1 MGKSKISWRNVSVL
15 FLWLMFQLIIHFSSS
30 MAEAKSKAFP
40 SGVSNNDVFKICYLK
55 YYPDD
60 LPTFAHINLDDSQ
73 WCQLPAD
80 SPMDTSLLDIPK
92 GIGCFRL
99 HLLMGK
105 PHPSKPVG
113 VAVSP
118 LGNAYE
124 IFLNG
129 QKIGARGIVGDRF
142 VEAPRTNALFLL
154 PSEGVKPGAMN
165 LIALRVME
173 TTFNEL
179 HVKDA
184 FQIGFYE
191 LLLTQSI
198 RQDYRLEISEWV
210 FIAFI
215 TLFLVTSFFLN
226 FGDRSNGEY
235 IAFTCFVFIYLT
247 VDILDSHI
255 FYESGLK
262 TPFIQQSLFLFC
274 ILLGINGIAFL
285 ICIYGESLSPWMKL
299 LFVVYAGY
307 GFILMLPLP
316 FSWYRP
322 LLMNGTVLII
332 SGTALTGFY
341 LAITAVVKRRNESIP
356 VLVGILGLA
365 VGTSLGSRDYGDI
378 NRVQPFLF
386 HDFGIA
392 FFLLTVACAL
402 MFRYNRI
409 RREVRLFSGKILTAY
424 ETERKRLSRDI
435 HDGLGQTL
443 LALKLQLQI
452 MATDSSVDAT
462 QFTPLVGEVSR
473 AIKELRH
480 IAMDLRPAFIE
491 NRTIVRLLE
500 YHAALF
506 SQKTGIEV
514 QVTGDHTIDPCV
526 DIKDNL
532 YRIFQESLT
541 NVEKHAQADRVC
553 ISLEILG
560 KRLVMS
566 VTDNGKHFSGD
577 VDSRKSTGVGITS
590 MKERAHLMGG
600 QFRVRATSTRGCKII
615 VEVPFK

>member
-1 MGKSKISWRNVSVL
+1 MPWRNGSVL
-15 FLWLMFQLIIHFSSS
+15 FLWFMFQLIIHSSPI
-30 MAEAKSKAFP
+30 MAASDDL
-40 SGVSNNDVFKICYLK
+40 SGDVPTEFISKICALK

-60 LPTFAHINLDDSQ
+60 LSMFARVNLDESQ
-73 WCQLPAD
+73 WCPLPVD
-80 SPMDTSLLDIPK
+80 SSMNTLLLDIPK
-92 GIGCFRL
+92 GMGCFRL
-99 HLLMGK
+99 HLLMAQ

-113 VAVSP
+113 IAVKP

-124 IFLNG
+124 IFFNG

-142 VEAPRTNALFLL
+142 VEAPRTNALFLI
-154 PSEGVKPGAMN
+154 PSKAVKPNAKN

-173 TTFNEL
+173 TTFNKL

-184 FQIGFYE
+184 FQVGFYDA
-191 LLLTQSI
+191 LLIQSI
-198 RQDYRLEISEWV
+198 KQDYRLEITEWV
-210 FIAFI
+210 FSTFIA
-215 TLFLVTSFFLN
+215 LFLITSFFLN

-235 IAFTCFVFIYLT
+235 IAFTCFVLIYLI

-255 FYESGLK
+255 VYELGLK
-262 TPFIQQSLFLFC
+262 TPFIQQMLFLFC
-274 ILLGINGIAFL
+274 TFLGISGIAFL
-285 ICIYGESLSPWMKL
+285 ICIYDEPFSLWIKL
-299 LFVVYAGY
+299 LFISYLGY
-307 GFILMLPLP
+307 GFLLMLPLP
-316 FSWYRP
+316 FTLYRP
-322 LLMNGTVLII
+322 LLMNGTVLIV
-332 SGTALTGFY
+332 SGTAFAGFY
-341 LAITAVVKRRNESIP
+341 LAMKAVFKRRSESIP
-356 VLVGILGLA
+356 VLVGISGLA
-365 VGTSLGSRDYGDI
+365 VGTSLGYTDYSDMDRI
-378 NRVQPFLF
+378 QPFLY
-386 HDFGIA
+386 HDLGIA

-452 MATDSSVDAT
+452 MSSDASCVDAA
-462 QFTPLVGEVSR
+462 QFTPLIGEVSK
-473 AIKELRH
+473 AIKELRQ
-480 IAMDLRPAFIE
+480 ISMDLRPAFIE

-506 SQKTGIEV
+506 SQKTGIDV
-514 QVTGDHTIDPCV
+514 QVTGDNAIDPCV

-532 YRIFQESLT
+532 YRIYQESLT
-541 NVEKHAQADRVC
+541 NVEKHAQADRVR
-553 ISLEILG
+553 ISLEIRG

-566 VTDNGKHFSGD
+566 VTDNGKHFGENAD
-577 VDSRKSTGVGITS
+577 VRKSTGVGMAS

-600 QFRVRATSTRGCKII
+600 QFRVRKTSTRGCKII